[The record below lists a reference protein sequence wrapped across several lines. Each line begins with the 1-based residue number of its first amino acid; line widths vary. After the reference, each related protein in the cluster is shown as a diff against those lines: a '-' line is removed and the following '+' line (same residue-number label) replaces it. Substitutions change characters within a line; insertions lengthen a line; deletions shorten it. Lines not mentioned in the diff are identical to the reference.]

1 MSLVSEL
8 WHKVFRTSTEVEAA
22 RKRIELDDARI
33 SIQAERIEKGT
44 SALENRV
51 DRVNHISA
59 AVEAMLKGHR

>member
-1 MSLVSEL
+1 
-8 WHKVFRTSTEVEAA
+8 
-22 RKRIELDDARI
+22 LDDARI
-33 SIQAERIEKGT
+33 SIQTERIEKGT